1 MTVPDDDAL
10 RHELEPFVERLLKRH
25 VATAREWA
33 PHDWLPWSR
42 GRDFTGPGGLA
53 WAPDQSQLA
62 EPVRAAFELNLLTE
76 DNLPS
81 YHHELLLRV
90 GNTGAWGAWVRRW
103 TAEEGRHASSLR
115 DYLLLTRAVDP
126 VALERDRM
134 ATLQAGYAAGGKGL
148 LRALAYATLQE
159 RATGLA
165 HRNTGKA
172 SGDPIALR
180 LLAHIASDEHRHM
193 AFYRDLVDAALV
205 LAPKATRTA
214 IADEVESFEMPGAGL
229 PDFLRRSVLI
239 ADAGL
244 YDVRMHRDE
253 VLLPLMSHW
262 RLCDGADGDGATDD
276 ARRRIDA
283 AVDRLNEVALRFE
296 ARRRR
301 RQASHRPAAG

>member
-10 RHELEPFVERLLKRH
+10 RHELEPVVERLLKRH
-25 VATAREWA
+25 MATAREWA

-205 LAPKATRTA
+205 LAPEAMRAA
-214 IADEVESFEMPGAGL
+214 IADEVELFEMPGAGL
-229 PDFLRRSVLI
+229 PGFLQRSVLV

-244 YDVRMHRDE
+244 YDARRHRDE
-253 VLLPLMSHW
+253 VLLPLLSHW
-262 RLCDGADGDGATDD
+262 RLCDGADGGDATDD
-276 ARRRIDA
+276 AWCRVDA
-283 AVDRLNEVALRFE
+283 TLDRLDDVARRFE
-296 ARRRR
+296 ARRKR
-301 RQASHRPAAG
+301 RQAKHLPAAR

>member
-1 MTVPDDDAL
+1 MNAADDDAL
-10 RHELEPFVERLLKRH
+10 RRALEPVVARLLARH
-25 VATAREWA
+25 LAQAREWL

-42 GRDFTGPGGLA
+42 GRDFAGPDGLP

-62 EPVRAAFELNLLTE
+62 APVRAAFELNLLTE

-90 GNTGAWGAWVRRW
+90 GSAGAWGAWVRRW
-103 TAEEGRHASSLR
+103 TAEESRHASGLR

-134 ATLQAGYAAGGKGL
+134 ATLQAGYAAGDKGL
-148 LRALAYATLQE
+148 LRALAYAALQE

-165 HRNTGKA
+165 HRNTARA
-172 SGDPIALR
+172 SGDPVAVR
-180 LLAHIASDEHRHM
+180 LLAHVAADEHRHM
-193 AFYRDLVDAALV
+193 TFYRDLVVAALA
-205 LAPKATRTA
+205 LAPGAMRTA

-229 PDFLRRSVLI
+229 PGFLQRSVLI

-244 YDVRMHRDE
+244 YDVRQHRDE
-253 VLLPLMSHW
+253 VLLPLLRHW
-262 RLCDGADGDGATDD
+262 RLCDGADSGDAPDD
-276 ARRRIDA
+276 ARRRIDTA
-283 AVDRLNEVALRFE
+283 LERLDDMARRFE

-301 RQASHRPAAG
+301 RRTHPPPSG